1 MVTPAA
7 PNFFLLITK
16 TATNSNSA
24 PKVTRLASSRV
35 AMHSRSL
42 LPDPA
47 VYQPDTLDLNT
58 DGKAADYWFRCF
70 RDMVAKFAKVAAN
83 SQAEDHT
90 APQRAEQFQAAYLQQ
105 LDEHQRNVPI
115 NKGKVI
121 LGTSELLQL
130 NENMLR
136 RFGFADPWL
145 RQKKLENASAV
156 ARLKQ
161 RLQELDALEDE
172 DARWTE
178 LVRGVL
184 AGNMFDW
191 GAQAISNILE
201 QDSNFGLHSA
211 LERIE
216 KRPWLLDNLDSWLSR
231 LKGEPHKCAVVFVDN
246 SGVDVVLGVLPF
258 VRGLLKRGTKVLLC
272 ANSEPALNDV
282 TSEELKSLLDECS
295 RECEVLEKAW
305 SQGQLLVYANGQTG
319 PCLDMRTLPQ
329 ELCDAIA
336 ANETDLLVIEGM
348 GRALHTNLNARFA
361 CETLKLAVIKNTWLA
376 KYLGGEAMFAVI
388 CKFEPAAPS

>member
-1 MVTPAA
+1 MPLVTPAIIKEK
-7 PNFFLLITK
+7 LRK
-16 TATNSNSA
+16 TAINSA
-24 PKVTRLASSRV
+24 LKIIRFASIRV
-35 AMHSRSL
+35 AMHSSSL

-58 DGKAADYWFRCF
+58 DEKAADYWFNCF
-70 RDMVAKFAKVAAN
+70 RDMVAKFAKVAVK
-83 SQAEDHT
+83 SQEEDQT
-90 APQRAEQFQAAYLQQ
+90 ATQRADQFQAAYLQR
-105 LDEHQRNVPI
+105 LEEHQRNVPV

-121 LGTSELLQL
+121 LGTSELLKL
-130 NENMLR
+130 NETLLR
-136 RFGFADPWL
+136 RYGFADPWL
-145 RQKKLENASAV
+145 RQKRLENASAV

-161 RLQELDALEDE
+161 RLQELDALADE
-172 DARWTE
+172 DTRWTE

-211 LERIE
+211 LDRIE
-216 KRPWLLDNLDSWLSR
+216 KRPWLLDNLDSWLNR

-282 TSEELKSLLDECS
+282 TSEELRSLLDDCS
-295 RECEVLEKAW
+295 RECEVLEQAW
-305 SQGQLLVYANGQTG
+305 SQGQLLVYANGQTS
-319 PCLDMRTLPQ
+319 PCLDMRTLPK

-348 GRALHTNLNARFA
+348 GRALHTNLNARFG
-361 CETLKLAVIKNTWLA
+361 CETLKLAVIKNKWLA
-376 KYLGGEAMFAVI
+376 KYLGGEDMFAVV